1 MSSFTI
7 SRWASIFSRQSSDS
21 YYFKN
26 YKQHFFENFVK
37 IKDLKQFDD
46 GSLVCLSETKR
57 IRFPCSISAI
67 SIAIPKLNRE
77 FYQAKKK
84 MMENG
89 FMHNTIDLQLPDYR
103 QVAQQMLSQNKFFT

>member
-7 SRWASIFSRQSSDS
+7 SRWDLIFSRRHFYS
-21 YYFKN
+21 YLFKN

-46 GSLVCLSETKR
+46 GSLVCLSEGKR

-103 QVAQQMLSQNKFFT
+103 QVAQRMLS